1 MTSESTTYSVSA
13 GDFSWENAKVL
24 WVIVIIIASLILL
37 RIIYKIIGKILRRQY
52 ERDQEH
58 GLVELVQA
66 TSRAELENNRAEIQ
80 RPSRVL
86 TRRSSEISALPRYGS
101 DQGEL
106 CDEYVEVAKRGKYS
120 YVVADHWPGGGKD

>member
-1 MTSESTTYSVSA
+1 M
-13 GDFSWENAKVL
+13 L
-24 WVIVIIIASLILL
+24 WVIVIIIASFILL
-37 RIIYKIIGKILRRQY
+37 RIIYKIIGRILRRQY

-58 GLVELVQA
+58 ELVELVQA
-66 TSRAELENNRAEIQ
+66 ASRRELEINTAGIQ
-80 RPSRVL
+80 RPSRAL
-86 TRRSSEISALPRYGS
+86 TRRNSEVSALPRYGS

>member
-13 GDFSWENAKVL
+13 GGFSWENAKVL

-120 YVVADHWPGGGKD
+120 YVVADHWHGGGKD